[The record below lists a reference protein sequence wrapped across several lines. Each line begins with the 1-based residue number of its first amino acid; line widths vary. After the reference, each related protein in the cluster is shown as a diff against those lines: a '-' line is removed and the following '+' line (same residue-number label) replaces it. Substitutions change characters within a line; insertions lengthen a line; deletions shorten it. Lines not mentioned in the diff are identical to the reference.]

1 MANLFQLL
9 LAQIHP
15 RQGRPAGEPERAEG
29 YKTHPKRESNNK
41 VRETRVL
48 ETGESTQERERIQTE
63 VEKEDFLLSQIDEFR
78 ETVSYTHLD
87 VYKRQ
92 VKSSGNDE
100 IALMSRSVE
109 RFIASMKQMIASM
122 GDISGK
128 LGTQADASDSVSRD
142 CLLYTSGD
150 PKASAD
156 QPHQQPSGRTENALS
171 GRGKHRRDGSTEFLL
186 PYRNP

>member
-78 ETVSYTHLD
+78 EKAKQLQDLLAAKENKVQELQWI
-87 VYKRQ
+87 V
-92 VKSSGNDE
+92 N
-100 IALMSRSVE
+100 E
-109 RFIASMKQMIASM
+109 R
-122 GDISGK
+122 
-128 LGTQADASDSVSRD
+128 
-142 CLLYTSGD
+142 
-150 PKASAD
+150 
-156 QPHQQPSGRTENALS
+156 
-171 GRGKHRRDGSTEFLL
+171 
-186 PYRNP
+186 

>member
-78 ETVSYTHLD
+78 EKAKQLQDLLAAKENKVQELQSIVNEREGKAEEWQHIL
-87 VYKRQ
+87 
-92 VKSSGNDE
+92 
-100 IALMSRSVE
+100 VE
-109 RFIASMKQMIASM
+109 RQEEAC
-122 GDISGK
+122 DR
-128 LGTQADASDSVSRD
+128 V
-142 CLLYTSGD
+142 
-150 PKASAD
+150 
-156 QPHQQPSGRTENALS
+156 HEEGR
-171 GRGKHRRDGSTEFLL
+171 
-186 PYRNP
+186 

>member
-78 ETVSYTHLD
+78 EKAKQLQDLLAAKENKY
-87 VYKRQ
+87 R
-92 VKSSGNDE
+92 NC
-100 IALMSRSVE
+100 SRLST
-109 RFIASMKQMIASM
+109 
-122 GDISGK
+122 SGK
-128 LGTQADASDSVSRD
+128 ARPRS
-142 CLLYTSGD
+142 
-150 PKASAD
+150 
-156 QPHQQPSGRTENALS
+156 
-171 GRGKHRRDGSTEFLL
+171 GSTFWWSARRKLT
-186 PYRNP
+186 RS